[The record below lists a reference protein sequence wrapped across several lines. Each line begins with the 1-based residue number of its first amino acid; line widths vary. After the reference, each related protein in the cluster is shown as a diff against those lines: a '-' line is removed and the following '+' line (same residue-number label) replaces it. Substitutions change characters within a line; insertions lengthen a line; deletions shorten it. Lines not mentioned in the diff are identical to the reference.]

1 MSSDY
6 NTPDQLEK
14 LTNSNIKSNNSR
26 LDYYKR
32 ILTACYSDIGFQNM
46 VNTIS
51 FKEVVPLPKNNNMYR
66 FVVKCYNNSS
76 NVIVGAVDSNSDLS
90 LSDLPDLSIPMS
102 HYHLSKN
109 NFVQD
114 NFFHKIST
122 SESVSTNKFI
132 ERVRLIDEK
141 MKCLISEYIKHIDMN
156 SPIAN
161 LLVKN
166 KVTYDQNWIYTG
178 IINKN
183 KDQNWIYTGI
193 INKNKDVEYINFRYF
208 KNSLNEKYKIGTN
221 VYCGD
226 VYSKEIADL
235 LSKNTYSYIYGNIYP
250 IIKISYV
257 LINERVVNGIAMVNF
272 TCKAYFVDI
281 NISADSVR
289 CNTNRL

>member
-1 MSSDY
+1 MSSGN
-6 NTPDQLEK
+6 NTPYQPENLV
-14 LTNSNIKSNNSR
+14 NSNNKSNNFR

-46 VNTIS
+46 VNSIS

-76 NVIVGAVDSNSDLS
+76 NVTVGAVDNNSDLS

-109 NFVQD
+109 NFIQD
-114 NFFHKIST
+114 NFFHRISP
-122 SESVSTNKFI
+122 SENVSINKFI

-141 MKCLISEYIKHIDMN
+141 IKYLISEYIKHIDEN

-166 KVTYDQNWIYTG
+166 KVTYN
-178 IINKN
+178 
-183 KDQNWIYTGI
+183 QNWIYTGI

-208 KNSLNEKYKIGTN
+208 KDSLNEKYKIGTN

-235 LSKNTYSYIYGNIYP
+235 LSKDTYCYIHGNIYP
-250 IIKISYV
+250 IIKINYV
-257 LINERVVNGIAMVNF
+257 LINERIVNGIPMVNF

-289 CNTNRL
+289 CSTNRLY

>member
-1 MSSDY
+1 MNMNSDH

-14 LTNSNIKSNNSR
+14 IINSNNKSKNSR

-51 FKEVVPLPKNNNMYR
+51 FKEVVPLPKNNSMFR
-66 FVVKCYNNSS
+66 FVVKCYNNTS
-76 NVIVGAVDSNSDLS
+76 NVIVGAVDDNSNLS

-122 SESVSTNKFI
+122 DETAPINKFI
-132 ERVRLIDEK
+132 ERIRLIDEK
-141 MKCLISEYIKHIDMN
+141 MKYLISDYIKRMDMT

-161 LLVKN
+161 LLLKN
-166 KVTYDQNWIYTG
+166 KVTYNQNWIYTG
-178 IINKN
+178 IINKS
-183 KDQNWIYTGI
+183 
-193 INKNKDVEYINFRYF
+193 KDVEYINFRYF
-208 KNSLNEKYKIGTN
+208 KDSVNAKSKIGTN
-221 VYCGD
+221 VYCDD

-235 LSKNTYSYIYGNIYP
+235 LSRNTYSYIHGNIYP
-250 IIKISYV
+250 IIKVNYV
-257 LINERVVNGIAMVNF
+257 LINERVINGIPMVNF

-281 NISADSVR
+281 NISAESVR
-289 CNTNRL
+289 YSTDKL

>member
-1 MSSDY
+1 MNMNSDH

-14 LTNSNIKSNNSR
+14 IINSNNKSKNSR

-51 FKEVVPLPKNNNMYR
+51 FKEVVPLPKNNSMFR
-66 FVVKCYNNSS
+66 FVVKCYNKTS
-76 NVIVGAVDSNSDLS
+76 NVIVGAVDDNSNLS

-122 SESVSTNKFI
+122 DETAPINKFI
-132 ERVRLIDEK
+132 ERIRLIDEK
-141 MKCLISEYIKHIDMN
+141 MKYLISDYIKRMDMT

-161 LLVKN
+161 LLLKN
-166 KVTYDQNWIYTG
+166 KVTYNQNWIYTG
-178 IINKN
+178 IINKS
-183 KDQNWIYTGI
+183 
-193 INKNKDVEYINFRYF
+193 KDVEYINFRYF
-208 KNSLNEKYKIGTN
+208 KDSVNAKSKIGTN
-221 VYCGD
+221 VYCDD

-235 LSKNTYSYIYGNIYP
+235 LSRNTYSYIHGNIYP
-250 IIKISYV
+250 IIKVNYV
-257 LINERVVNGIAMVNF
+257 LINERVINGIPMVNF

-281 NISADSVR
+281 NISAESVR
-289 CNTNRL
+289 YSTDKL

>member
-1 MSSDY
+1 MNMNSDH

-14 LTNSNIKSNNSR
+14 IINSNNKSKNSR

-51 FKEVVPLPKNNNMYR
+51 FKEVVPLPKNNSMFR
-66 FVVKCYNNSS
+66 FVVKCYNNTS
-76 NVIVGAVDSNSDLS
+76 NVIVGAVDDNSNLS

-122 SESVSTNKFI
+122 DETAPINKFI
-132 ERVRLIDEK
+132 ERIRLIDEK
-141 MKCLISEYIKHIDMN
+141 MKYLISDYIKRMDMT

-161 LLVKN
+161 LLLKN
-166 KVTYDQNWIYTG
+166 KVTYNQNWIYTG
-178 IINKN
+178 IINKS
-183 KDQNWIYTGI
+183 
-193 INKNKDVEYINFRYF
+193 KDVEYINFRYF
-208 KNSLNEKYKIGTN
+208 KDSVNAKSKIGTN
-221 VYCGD
+221 VYCDD

-235 LSKNTYSYIYGNIYP
+235 LSRNTYSYIHGNIYP
-250 IIKISYV
+250 IIKVNYV
-257 LINERVVNGIAMVNF
+257 LINERVINGIPMVNF

-281 NISADSVR
+281 NISAESVR
-289 CNTNRL
+289 CSTDKL

>member
-1 MSSDY
+1 MSNNN

-14 LTNSNIKSNNSR
+14 SANSNSKSNNSR

-51 FKEVVPLPKNNNMYR
+51 FKEVVPLPKNNNMFR

-76 NVIVGAVDSNSDLS
+76 NVIVGAVDNNSDLS

-114 NFFHKIST
+114 NFFHRIS
-122 SESVSTNKFI
+122 SNESVSTNKFI
-132 ERVRLIDEK
+132 ERVRLIDER
-141 MKCLISEYIKHIDMN
+141 MKYLISEYIKHVDKN

-161 LLVKN
+161 LLIKN
-166 KVTYDQNWIYTG
+166 KVTYN
-178 IINKN
+178 
-183 KDQNWIYTGI
+183 QNWIYTGI

-208 KNSLNEKYKIGTN
+208 KDSMNEKYKIGTN
-221 VYCGD
+221 VYYGD
-226 VYSKEIADL
+226 VYSKEIAEL
-235 LSKNTYSYIYGNIYP
+235 LSKNTYSYIHGNIYP
-250 IIKISYV
+250 IIKINYV
-257 LINERVVNGIAMVNF
+257 LINERVVNGIPMVNF

-281 NISADSVR
+281 NISSDSLL
-289 CNTNRL
+289 CNTNRLQFF

>member
-1 MSSDY
+1 MNSDH

-14 LTNSNIKSNNSR
+14 IINSNNKSKNSR

-51 FKEVVPLPKNNNMYR
+51 FKEVVPLPKNNSMFR
-66 FVVKCYNNSS
+66 FVVKCYNNTS
-76 NVIVGAVDSNSDLS
+76 NVIVGAVDDNSNLS

-122 SESVSTNKFI
+122 DETAPINKFI
-132 ERVRLIDEK
+132 ERIRLIDEK
-141 MKCLISEYIKHIDMN
+141 MKYLISDYIKRMDMT

-161 LLVKN
+161 LLLKN
-166 KVTYDQNWIYTG
+166 KVTYNQNWIYTG
-178 IINKN
+178 IINKS
-183 KDQNWIYTGI
+183 
-193 INKNKDVEYINFRYF
+193 KDVEYINFRYF
-208 KNSLNEKYKIGTN
+208 KDSVNAKSKIGTN
-221 VYCGD
+221 VYCDD

-235 LSKNTYSYIYGNIYP
+235 LSRNTYSYIHGNIYP
-250 IIKISYV
+250 IIKVNYV
-257 LINERVVNGIAMVNF
+257 LINERVINGIPMVNF

-281 NISADSVR
+281 NISAESVR
-289 CNTNRL
+289 CSTDKL

>member
-1 MSSDY
+1 MNY
-6 NTPDQLEK
+6 PNTNEL
-14 LTNSNIKSNNSR
+14 IF
-26 LDYYKR
+26 YY
-32 ILTACYSDIGFQNM
+32 I
-46 VNTIS
+46 
-51 FKEVVPLPKNNNMYR
+51 
-66 FVVKCYNNSS
+66 
-76 NVIVGAVDSNSDLS
+76 SNSDLS

-183 KDQNWIYTGI
+183 KD
-193 INKNKDVEYINFRYF
+193 VEYINFRYF

-257 LINERVVNGIAMVNF
+257 LINERVVNGIPMVNF

>member
-1 MSSDY
+1 MNSDH

-14 LTNSNIKSNNSR
+14 IINSNNKSKNSR

-51 FKEVVPLPKNNNMYR
+51 FKEVVPLPKNNSMFR
-66 FVVKCYNNSS
+66 FVVKCYNNTS
-76 NVIVGAVDSNSDLS
+76 NVIVGAVDDNSNLS

-122 SESVSTNKFI
+122 DETAPINKFI
-132 ERVRLIDEK
+132 ERIRLIDEK
-141 MKCLISEYIKHIDMN
+141 MKYLISDYIKRMDMT

-161 LLVKN
+161 LLLKN
-166 KVTYDQNWIYTG
+166 KVTYNQNWIYTG
-178 IINKN
+178 IINKS
-183 KDQNWIYTGI
+183 
-193 INKNKDVEYINFRYF
+193 KDVEYINFRYF
-208 KNSLNEKYKIGTN
+208 KDSVNAKSKIGTN
-221 VYCGD
+221 VYCDD

-235 LSKNTYSYIYGNIYP
+235 LSRNTYSYIHGNIYP
-250 IIKISYV
+250 IIKVNYV
-257 LINERVVNGIAMVNF
+257 LINERVINGIPMVNF

-281 NISADSVR
+281 NISAESVR
-289 CNTNRL
+289 YSTDKL

>member
-1 MSSDY
+1 MNSDH

-14 LTNSNIKSNNSR
+14 IINSNNKSKNSR

-51 FKEVVPLPKNNNMYR
+51 FKEVVPLPKNNSMFR
-66 FVVKCYNNSS
+66 FVVKCYNNTS
-76 NVIVGAVDSNSDLS
+76 NVIVGAVDDNSNLS

-122 SESVSTNKFI
+122 DETAPINKFI
-132 ERVRLIDEK
+132 ERIRLIDEK
-141 MKCLISEYIKHIDMN
+141 MKYLILYYIKRMDMT

-161 LLVKN
+161 LLLKN
-166 KVTYDQNWIYTG
+166 KVTYNQNWIYTG
-178 IINKN
+178 IINKS
-183 KDQNWIYTGI
+183 
-193 INKNKDVEYINFRYF
+193 KDVEYINFRYF
-208 KNSLNEKYKIGTN
+208 KDSVNAKSKIGTN
-221 VYCGD
+221 VYCDD

-235 LSKNTYSYIYGNIYP
+235 LSRNTYSYIHGNIYP
-250 IIKISYV
+250 IIKVNYV
-257 LINERVVNGIAMVNF
+257 LINERVINGIPMVNF

-281 NISADSVR
+281 NISAESVR
-289 CNTNRL
+289 YSTDKL